1 MSAISVNT
9 DLGSQVLTHSWALSY
24 GRGLCAQSLFQPFI
38 LLSRAL
44 S

>member
-1 MSAISVNT
+1 MSVVSVNT
-9 DLGSQVLTHSWALSY
+9 GLGSQVLTHSWALSY

-38 LLSRAL
+38 LWSCAL